1 MTKFIAENIA
11 ERIVLIE
18 VGAESN
24 PASPLNIKAFE
35 LGEQQPILVQEDIDG
50 SYRININQ
58 DYYDKNKEVAELL
71 IKEIL
76 ETTKKEMICF
86 VSIEMIIDSFIET
99 IKANDNIKSVAFW
112 GITRIAKNFIK

>member
-76 ETTKKEMICF
+76 E
-86 VSIEMIIDSFIET
+86 IIIILLQKFKSKRTEI
-99 IKANDNIKSVAFW
+99 NI
-112 GITRIAKNFIK
+112 